1 MFACYM
7 LARQTLVQF
16 GTLGAEIIGARQGKM
31 GSDLARHRH
40 DLNEKLKQTS
50 GQTSAILLQL
60 LAIASENPPGDTT
73 LLAQEVSTILQ
84 SVPGIDVELVSAVHP
99 IANVAAVIHGRAPGR
114 RLVFN
119 GHLDTFEI
127 GDSSAWSTSPYGELK
142 DGRIYGR
149 GAADMK
155 GGLAAQI
162 YAALRLAEIR
172 NCWQGELSLIL
183 TGDEETAGPYGTQYL
198 LETSEVANGDAMMCA
213 DAGSPNVLRFGEKGL
228 IWLTIE
234 AAGKAGHGAHTH
246 LTVSAIDRL
255 LAAISALRSITE
267 MPVKTNPRIL
277 SAIDDGASLSEVYSG
292 QGETQT
298 LKSITINFGTIKGG
312 STRNLVADHAEVTAD
327 IRLPIGV
334 NLDGAK
340 SEIASLIGSLPGI
353 RYRVD
358 SEAEATVTDPHHEI
372 VTRTAAVCAEVLG
385 QQPAVTMRVGAS
397 DAALYRARGIASVVC
412 GLTPHNMGGAD
423 EHVLVAELTA
433 LGEIYTLAGFDYLT
447 SDRPEPCMS

>member
-1 MFACYM
+1 M
-7 LARQTLVQF
+7 
-16 GTLGAEIIGARQGKM
+16 E
-31 GSDLARHRH
+31 SNLARHRH
-40 DLNEKLKQTS
+40 DLKDKLKQTS
-50 GQTSAILLQL
+50 GQTSAILLRL

-84 SVPGIDVELVSAVHP
+84 SVSGIDVELVTAVHP
-99 IANVAAVIHGRAPGR
+99 IANVAAVIHGHAPGR
-114 RLVFN
+114 HLVFN

-127 GDSSAWSTSPYGELK
+127 GDSSGWSTSPYGEFK

-183 TGDEETAGPYGTQYL
+183 TGDEETAGPHGTQFL
-198 LETSEVANGDAMMCA
+198 LETSKVANGDAMMCA

-228 IWLTIE
+228 VWLTIE
-234 AAGKAGHGAHTH
+234 ASGKAGHGAHTH
-246 LTVSAIDRL
+246 LTISAVDRL
-255 LAAISALRSITE
+255 IAAISALRSITD
-267 MPVKTNPRIL
+267 MPVKADPRIV
-277 SAIDDGASLSEVYSG
+277 SAIDDGSSMSEIYSG

-312 STRNLVADHAEVTAD
+312 STRNLVAEHAEVTAD
-327 IRLPIGV
+327 IRLRVGV
-334 NLDGAK
+334 CLNDVK

-353 RYRVD
+353 KYRVD
-358 SEAEATVTDPHHEI
+358 SETEATVTDPHHEI
-372 VTRTAAVCAEVLG
+372 VTRTAAVCSEVLG
-385 QQPAVTMRVGAS
+385 QQPAATMRVGSS
-397 DAALYRARGIASVVC
+397 DAALYRARGIPSVVC
-412 GLTPHNMGGAD
+412 GLTPHNMGGPD
-423 EHVLVAELTA
+423 EHVLVAELKA

-447 SDRPEPCMS
+447 SDHPDL